1 MGIMCLGI
9 QTIKINQKYVKVK
22 SLLAIQAIQAN
33 KELEKSSDFVII

>member
-9 QTIKINQKYVKVK
+9 QTIKINQKYVK